1 MILDYKDLEFHM
13 IIERLHI
20 NKEIDEYGDK
30 IYEIIKN
37 SKKNKFNFTDLPVKL
52 NISELIIEL
61 KQLLPGVSGELNL
74 DKSKKS
80 KLGWTIYINLKK
92 DFYLSRRISL
102 K

>member
-37 SKKNKFNFTDLPVKL
+37 SKKK
-52 NISELIIEL
+52 
-61 KQLLPGVSGELNL
+61 
-74 DKSKKS
+74 
-80 KLGWTIYINLKK
+80 
-92 DFYLSRRISL
+92 
-102 K
+102 

>member
-37 SKKNKFNFTDLPVKL
+37 SNFMTIGFLNKVK
-52 NISELIIEL
+52 
-61 KQLLPGVSGELNL
+61 
-74 DKSKKS
+74 
-80 KLGWTIYINLKK
+80 NLKK
-92 DFYLSRRISL
+92 EFTLYMTTTTDFR